1 MHGPVGE
8 RLVIDEGAAEE
19 AFAFFG
25 HVFEAE
31 HPVTFDQAQG
41 AAEEVEAVM
50 AGGQAERKG
59 LGEIFVVLEGAV
71 FDEGR
76 GGGGMKLAFVT
87 PRYGTEVIGGA
98 ETAARMLA
106 ERLCV
111 RPGWEV
117 EVLTSCALD
126 HLTWENHNFHE
137 VVRRGLLWCAGRL

>member
-76 GGGGMKLAFVT
+76 GGGGMKLAVDVD
-87 PRYGTEVIGGA
+87 RYKIGDAIEG
-98 ETAARMLA
+98 E
-106 ERLCV
+106 
-111 RPGWEV
+111 
-117 EVLTSCALD
+117 S
-126 HLTWENHNFHE
+126 
-137 VVRRGLLWCAGRL
+137 RRGRGGSEGGGVPAVVGAVLGEAELFEGFGRGEAGGTVSGERFG